1 MLVAGTV
8 LIVGPDEE
16 NGRTVAAC
24 AVRRG
29 ETPISCTSC
38 QEACH
43 LLAQGGF
50 RVVFCH
56 DDLRDG
62 KYREIIGS
70 AKPAPVIV
78 LSRTAEW
85 PRYLDAL
92 DAGAFDYIA
101 YPLHSAEVECVLLMA
116 LNEYS
121 RAIGRR
127 GAAA

>member
-8 LIVGPDEE
+8 LIVGPDGEHR
-16 NGRTVAAC
+16 RTVSAC
-24 AVRRG
+24 AVQRG
-29 ETPISCTSC
+29 ETPAYCASCE
-38 QEACH
+38 EARR

-56 DDLRDG
+56 DELGDG
-62 KYREIIGS
+62 RYVEVIRS

-78 LSRTAEW
+78 LSRSAEW

-101 YPLHSAEVECVLLMA
+101 YPLHGAEVDRVLLLA

-121 RAIGRR
+121 RAIGKR